1 MKYREIRILEN
12 SEYNKILKECS
23 VFWAFDKKQFE
34 ENKTLLEGDDK
45 YVSIGCGGFMP
56 RSKTEELRE
65 RLDELDIKIEN
76 LIKKN
81 KQEENHILYELVNHE
96 CFYIRSIT
104 EAEMVLP
111 YSHEQILN
119 VYQKNYKEIT
129 RNL

>member
-45 YVSIGCGGFMP
+45 YVSIGSGGFMP
-56 RSKTEELRE
+56 RSKAEELRE

-76 LIKKN
+76 LIKMN
-81 KQEENHILYELVNHE
+81 KQEENHILYELDNHE
-96 CFYIRSIT
+96 CFYIGSI
-104 EAEMVLP
+104 EDAERVLP
-111 YSHEQILN
+111 YSQEQILN
-119 VYQKNYKEIT
+119 VYRKYYKERT